1 MDRADVEERGK
12 SAAVVRRA
20 RAEEVSDGTEAPLTV
35 RGFFKCKGA
44 WPATDGAAAIGCCR
58 KGRSCKLEEGWRR
71 WAGLTSWCPVIH
83 TVLENTDRQ
92 TPWRDRWTD
101 EEYLFGDSLCL
112 HLQWLRKQLRAQKK
126 RQQTEG
132 DLTAL

>member
-1 MDRADVEERGK
+1 MARQQLV
-12 SAAVVRRA
+12 VVRRGGPES
-20 RAEEVSDGTEAPLTV
+20 RQVG
-35 RGFFKCKGA
+35 
-44 WPATDGAAAIGCCR
+44 
-58 KGRSCKLEEGWRR
+58 GRMAG
-71 WAGLTSWCPVIH
+71 WAGLTSWCPVFH

-92 TPWRDRWTD
+92 TPWRDRRTD